1 MRPFSTFVG
10 HSWVRGWTMSR
21 LFLERRNFG
30 GDNRALSSLA
40 WGAVADSIL
49 LPPQALTNVIK
60 KGEAI
65 SP

>member
-1 MRPFSTFVG
+1 
-10 HSWVRGWTMSR
+10 MSR

-49 LPPQALTNVIK
+49 LPPQALTNIIK